1 MDPKHYRVLSAVGHG
16 DLPDR
21 MPDST
26 TARSMDWSELKAL
39 KNDYIAAMNAIVG
52 KAESEQ
58 REFSADEESTF
69 KMLSQASKRVLNPE
83 IERRAEASGAA
94 SGKKASSSSPSG
106 WRDDQGRRIALL
118 RHDQPMTARTASGF
132 DHVPPAALGHVVRH
146 LATGESSGFD
156 QIGASSSLLGG
167 SDGRGGYWIDPALAT
182 SIIDSA
188 RARSVAL
195 RAGVQTV
202 EMTSPEM
209 RMVRVEEDPT
219 IDVVGEGNRI
229 TPSGIPFGALRLV
242 AKKLA
247 CVISVS
253 TELMEDAS
261 NLSAE
266 LDRLLGEAMA
276 AVIDGAILAGTAKKG
291 GIVGIL
297 GSAGIQEE
305 AATGAN
311 KLLGWLNLLDSLQ
324 KLEDANLSEGACLI
338 LPPAMLRQLRGQS
351 DGNGQF
357 LAPPVDLAA
366 TPRWASTQLPAT
378 SGIHGRFAEVVL
390 GVRSQL
396 SIQVSPHIEFD
407 KDKVMIRA
415 RWRGD
420 VGLMRP
426 AALVHLS
433 GFDGSIT

>member
-1 MDPKHYRVLSAVGHG
+1 
-16 DLPDR
+16 
-21 MPDST
+21 
-26 TARSMDWSELKAL
+26 
-39 KNDYIAAMNAIVG
+39 
-52 KAESEQ
+52 
-58 REFSADEESTF
+58 
-69 KMLSQASKRVLNPE
+69 
-83 IERRAEASGAA
+83 
-94 SGKKASSSSPSG
+94 
-106 WRDDQGRRIALL
+106 
-118 RHDQPMTARTASGF
+118 
-132 DHVPPAALGHVVRH
+132 VVRH
-146 LATGESSGFD
+146 LATGDARGLDEIH
-156 QIGASSSLLGG
+156 QRIGASTSLLGG
-167 SDGRGGYWIDPALAT
+167 SDGSGGYWISPDLAN
-182 SIIDSA
+182 SVIDSA

-219 IDVVGEGNRI
+219 ISFTGEGNQI

-276 AVIDGAILAGTAKKG
+276 SVIDGAILAGTAKKG

-305 AATGAN
+305 AAPGSD
-311 KLLGWLNLLDSLQ
+311 KRLGWLNLLDSLQ
-324 KLEDANLSEGACLI
+324 KIETANLAEEAGLI
-338 LPPAMLRQLRGQS
+338 LPPAMLRQLRGQTDS
-351 DGNGQF
+351 EGRF
-357 LAPPVDLAA
+357 LTPPVDLAE
-366 TPRWASTQLPAT
+366 TPRWSSTQLPAT

-407 KDKVMIRA
+407 KDRIMVRA

-433 GFDGSIT
+433 DFDGSVT